1 MRLWFLSF
9 VTSFVMVPMA
19 LGILWVPSLYVFIS
33 KFSYR
38 CVYFLVLFEYVV
50 VVFIKGKLQHY

>member
-1 MRLWFLSF
+1 
-9 VTSFVMVPMA
+9 MVPMI

-38 CVYFLVLFEYVV
+38 CAYFLVLFEYVV
-50 VVFIKGKLQHY
+50 AVFIKGKLQHY